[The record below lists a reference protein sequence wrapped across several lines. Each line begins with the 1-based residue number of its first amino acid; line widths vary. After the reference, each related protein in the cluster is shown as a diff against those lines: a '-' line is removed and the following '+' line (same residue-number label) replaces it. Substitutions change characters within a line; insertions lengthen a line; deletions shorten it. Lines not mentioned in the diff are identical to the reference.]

1 MVAVESELS
10 DRLLAKVCVTCGKT
24 FYTYSKRAKYC
35 SIQCSR
41 KAYNES
47 LKSPQSLENKK
58 KRRRAKKIPTI
69 KEVVIRAEEVGM
81 SYGEYVAKM
90 GVDDDLSGI

>member
-1 MVAVESELS
+1 MGNEFSN
-10 DRLLAKVCVTCGKT
+10 RLIPIVCLTCGKT

-35 SIQCSR
+35 SIQCAR

-47 LKSPQSLENKK
+47 LKSPLSLESKK
-58 KRRRAKKIPTI
+58 KRRRAKSFPSIR
-69 KEVVIRAEEVGM
+69 EVVIRAEDVGM

-90 GVDDDLSGI
+90 EAEDDLHGI

>member
-1 MVAVESELS
+1 MGAVGNDYS
-10 DRLLAKVCVTCGKT
+10 DRLIPKVCLTCGKT
-24 FYTYSKRAKYC
+24 FYTYSRRAKYC
-35 SIQCSR
+35 SIQCAR
-41 KAYNES
+41 RAYNES
-47 LKSPQSLENKK
+47 LKSPLSLESKK

-69 KEVVIRAEEVGM
+69 REVVIQAEEVGM